1 MVLFAQ
7 IKPSTCAITQPS
19 PSFLLGNSPLGFL
32 ANVSSKK
39 DPTAMNPVEGHTFRS
54 AFVSAEGQPTKLTL
68 SEVRIT
74 SSDMEQLLAQL
85 MPGR

>member
-1 MVLFAQ
+1 
-7 IKPSTCAITQPS
+7 
-19 PSFLLGNSPLGFL
+19 
-32 ANVSSKK
+32 
-39 DPTAMNPVEGHTFRS
+39 MNPVEGHTFRS